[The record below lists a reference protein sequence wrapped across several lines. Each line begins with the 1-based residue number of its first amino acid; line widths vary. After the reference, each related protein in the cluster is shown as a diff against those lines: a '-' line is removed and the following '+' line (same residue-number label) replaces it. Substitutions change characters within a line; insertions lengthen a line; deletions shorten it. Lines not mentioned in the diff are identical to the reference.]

1 MNKRK
6 LMGFKIICNMQ
17 KWADLDFFVQHLD
30 KPILDFLT
38 DERKNKQILPA
49 EKDVFN
55 ALNYTPW
62 EKVKV
67 VILGQDPY
75 PNPDHAHGLAFS
87 VPETCTNLP
96 MSLRNIL
103 KELKDDLGISRP
115 NGNLAGWARQG
126 VLLLNTVLTVE
137 AGNSNSH
144 KNIGWKVLI
153 QEIMQCLNEEKL
165 HLVFI
170 LWGGPAQKLGKKID
184 RDRHLVIEGV
194 HPSPL
199 SSYRGF
205 FGSHP
210 FSKTNLALEK
220 FNLTP
225 IDWSL

>member
-1 MNKRK
+1 ME
-6 LMGFKIICNMQ
+6 LKIIFCMH
-17 KWADLDFFVQHLD
+17 KWVDLDFFTRRLD
-30 KPILDFLT
+30 RPILDFLT
-38 DERKNKQILPA
+38 DQRKQKLILPA
-49 EKDVFN
+49 ENDVFN
-55 ALNYTPW
+55 ALTYTPW
-62 EKVKV
+62 DQVKV

-75 PNPDHAHGLAFS
+75 PNPEHAHGLAFS
-87 VPETCTNLP
+87 VPESCKNLP

-103 KELKDDLGISRP
+103 KELKDDLGIDHP

-144 KNIGWKVLI
+144 KKIGWSILI
-153 QEIMQCLNEEKL
+153 QEILQKLNEEKD

-184 RDRHLVIEGV
+184 RSRHVVIEGV

-205 FGSHP
+205 FGSRP
-210 FSKTNLALEK
+210 FSKTNHALEK
-220 FNLTP
+220 FKLTP
-225 IDWSL
+225 IDWSR